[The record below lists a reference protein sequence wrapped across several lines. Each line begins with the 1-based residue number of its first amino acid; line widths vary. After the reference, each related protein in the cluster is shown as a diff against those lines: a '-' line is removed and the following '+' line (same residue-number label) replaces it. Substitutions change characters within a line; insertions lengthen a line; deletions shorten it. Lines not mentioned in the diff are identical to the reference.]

1 MLDFIGIGL
10 GPFNLSL
17 AALLHQQTSLNYQF
31 FDKRQEFDWHAG
43 IQLPNAMMQVP
54 FMADLVSLVEP
65 TSPYSFLN
73 YLKAHQRL
81 YKFYFREN
89 LYIPRQEYNHY
100 CQWVVN
106 QLDHLQFGSRVT
118 DIAPIA
124 GGFQVITEQKGRLSV
139 YQTRKLVLG
148 TGTTP
153 RLPQPL
159 QLIAEQ
165 NKQCVH
171 SSNYMHQC
179 DQNLSGNVVLIGSG
193 QSAAEI
199 FIDLFDR
206 QIHPETG
213 QAKFHLYWLTRSA
226 GFFPMENTPL
236 GLESFSPDY
245 MSYFYHLPKVL
256 KTSLPATQANLYK
269 GISAKTIRDIY
280 ERLYHRSIGAND
292 THVTMAGHY
301 QLENAEVIHGK
312 NIQLKFFQTQKQQN
326 LKIQASTVI
335 AATGY
340 QYPSLDFLKKLSPKI
355 GLNPQHPWEIN
366 ENHQLNYQGDG
377 EIYIQNTDL
386 HHHGVGTPD
395 LGLGAFRSA
404 KIANQILGEAYF
416 EIEGRQ
422 SFQDFQDFQNKEIEA
437 SFSMPAIAKSN
448 LRADAISA
456 QISKKATD
464 LSPLYSMK

>member
-17 AALLHQQTSLNYQF
+17 AALLNSHHSLKYQF
-31 FDKRQEFDWHAG
+31 FDKRQAFDWHAG

-54 FMADLVSLVEP
+54 FMADLVSMVEP

-100 CQWVVN
+100 CQWVVK
-106 QLDHLQFGSRVT
+106 QLAHLQFGSRVT
-118 DIAPIA
+118 DIAPIV

-139 YQTRKLVLG
+139 HQTRKLVLG

-153 RLPQPL
+153 KLPQPL
-159 QLIAEQ
+159 EMLAAQ
-165 NKQCVH
+165 NKQCLH
-171 SSNYMHQC
+171 SSNYLHQC
-179 DQNLSGNVVLIGSG
+179 TDDLSGNIVLIGSG

-199 FIDLFDR
+199 FIDLFDQ
-206 QIHPETG
+206 QINLETG
-213 QAKFHLYWLTRSA
+213 KHKFHLYWLTRSA

-245 MSYFYHLPKVL
+245 MSYFYDLPQKL
-256 KTSLPATQANLYK
+256 KETLPNTQANLYK

-280 ERLYHRSIGAND
+280 ERLYHRSIGAVD
-292 THVTMAGHY
+292 THVTIAGHY
-301 QLENAEVIHGK
+301 QLEYAELINGK
-312 NIQLKFFQTQKQQN
+312 DMQLKFFQTQKQQN
-326 LKIQASTVI
+326 LNIQANTVI

-340 QYPSLDFLKKLSPKI
+340 QYPSLDFLNKLSPHI
-355 GLNPQHPWEIN
+355 ALNEQKHWHIN
-366 ENHQLNYQGDG
+366 GNHQLSYQGDG

-404 KIANQILGEAYF
+404 KIANQILGEPYF

-422 SFQDFQDFQNKEIEA
+422 SFQDFQTKEIERP
-437 SFSMPAIAKSN
+437 FSVSAIAKSN
-448 LRADAISA
+448 YRSEGMSS
-456 QISKKATD
+456 QISRKTAD
-464 LSPLYSMK
+464 LYSEYLAK

>member
-17 AALLHQQTSLNYQF
+17 AALLNQNASLKYQF
-31 FDKRQEFDWHAG
+31 FDKRQDFDWHAG

-89 LYIPRQEYNHY
+89 LYIPRKEYNHY
-100 CQWVVN
+100 CQWVVK
-106 QLDHLQFGSRVT
+106 QLRHLQFGSRVA
-118 DIAPIA
+118 DIAPIL

-139 YQTRKLVLG
+139 HQTRKLVLG

-153 RLPQPL
+153 KLPQPL
-159 QLIAEQ
+159 QMVAEQ
-165 NKQCVH
+165 NKQCLH
-171 SSNYMHQC
+171 SSNYIHQC
-179 DQNLSGNVVLIGSG
+179 DDHLSGNVVLIGSG

-199 FIDLFDR
+199 FIDLFDK
-206 QIHPETG
+206 QINPETG
-213 QAKFHLYWLTRSA
+213 KEKFHLYWLTRSA

-245 MSYFYHLPKVL
+245 MSYFYHLPKNL
-256 KTSLPATQANLYK
+256 KDTLPTTQANLYK

-280 ERLYHRSIGAND
+280 ERLYHRSIGAVD
-292 THVTMAGHY
+292 THVTIAGHY
-301 QLENAEVIHGK
+301 QLENAEVINGR

-326 LKIQASTVI
+326 LNIQASTVI

-340 QYPSLDFLKKLSPKI
+340 QYPSLDFLNKLSRNIPLDAQK
-355 GLNPQHPWEIN
+355 HWHIN
-366 ENHQLNYQGDG
+366 ENHKVNYQGDG

-404 KIANQILGEAYF
+404 KIANQILGESYF
-416 EIEGRQ
+416 EVEGRQ
-422 SFQDFQDFQNKEIEA
+422 SFQDFQSKDIERP
-437 SFSMPAIAKSN
+437 FSISAIAKNTFYS
-448 LRADAISA
+448 DGMSS
-456 QISKKATD
+456 QISRKTVD
-464 LSPLYSMK
+464 LYPEYLAK

>member
-17 AALLHQQTSLNYQF
+17 AALLNQQTSLRYHF
-31 FDKRQEFDWHAG
+31 FDKRPDFDWHAG

-89 LYIPRQEYNHY
+89 LYIPRKEYNHY
-100 CQWVVN
+100 CQWVVK
-106 QLDHLQFGSRVT
+106 QLNHVQFESRVA
-118 DIAPIA
+118 DIAPIL
-124 GGFQVITEQKGRLSV
+124 GGFQVITEHKGRLSV
-139 YQTRKLVLG
+139 HQTRKLVLG

-153 RLPQPL
+153 KLPAPL
-159 QLIAEQ
+159 QKVAEQ
-165 NKQCVH
+165 NKQCLH
-171 SSNYMHQC
+171 SSNYIHQC
-179 DQNLSGNVVLIGSG
+179 DEDLSGNVVLVGSG

-206 QIHPETG
+206 QINPETG
-213 QAKFHLYWLTRSA
+213 QPKFHLYWLTRSA

-245 MSYFYHLPKVL
+245 MSYFYHLPKHL
-256 KTSLPATQANLYK
+256 KDTLPATQANLYK

-280 ERLYHRSIGAND
+280 ERLYHRSIGAVETN
-292 THVTMAGHY
+292 VTIAGHY
-301 QLENAEVIHGK
+301 QLEHAEVMNGT
-312 NIQLKFFQTQKQQN
+312 NIQLQFFQTQKQQS

-340 QYPSLDFLKKLSPKI
+340 EYPSLEFLNKLSRNIP
-355 GLNPQHPWEIN
+355 LNAQKHWDID
-366 ENHQLNYQGDG
+366 ENHKLNYQGEG

-386 HHHGVGTPD
+386 RHHGVGTPD

-404 KIANQILGEAYF
+404 KIANQILGENYF
-416 EIEGRQ
+416 EVEGRQ
-422 SFQDFQDFQNKEIEA
+422 SFQDFQCKDIERP
-437 SFSMPAIAKSN
+437 FPVNAIAKSN
-448 LRADAISA
+448 DRVAGMSSQFSRKTVA
-456 QISKKATD
+456 
-464 LSPLYSMK
+464 LYPEYFAK